1 MVGPRPNLHV
11 VEVYVGRAATCTRG
25 TAHARHGAQS
35 TGPSLGRDSDGMR
48 RRGLGRGLLEL
59 VLPAGS
65 AKIIVGSH
73 SGGGVTGGDL
83 NEALV
88 VEAAGD
94 DLYEVAG
101 GASMPNLDRMR
112 ASCCCSLCAI
122 WAICASCCDC
132 LLSLCSSSSIISS
145 TLPSPLPICALTSAS
160 CALISATCALT
171 SALSSSLTSS
181 T

>member
-122 WAICASCCDC
+122 CASCCDC

-160 CALISATCALT
+160 CTLISATCAVT

>member
-1 MVGPRPNLHV
+1 MWLW
-11 VEVYVGRAATCTRG
+11 AAYTRG
-25 TAHARHGAQS
+25 RTTHRPTRAPMFWSEELEQSCTKGMAHARHGAQS
-35 TGPSLGRDSDGMR
+35 IGPSLGRDSDGMR

-59 VLPAGS
+59 VLPADS
-65 AKIIVGSH
+65 AKIVGSH
-73 SGGGVTGGDL
+73 SGGGVTGSK
-83 NEALV
+83 
-88 VEAAGD
+88 
-94 DLYEVAG
+94 VAG
-101 GASMPNLDRMR
+101 GTSMPNLDRMR

-132 LLSLCSSSSIISS
+132 LTSLRSSSSIISS

-160 CALISATCALT
+160 CALISATCAVT

>member
-1 MVGPRPNLHV
+1 M
-11 VEVYVGRAATCTRG
+11 
-25 TAHARHGAQS
+25 
-35 TGPSLGRDSDGMR
+35 
-48 RRGLGRGLLEL
+48 
-59 VLPAGS
+59 
-65 AKIIVGSH
+65 
-73 SGGGVTGGDL
+73 